1 MTSIELAA
9 PSAEQYRLLVEAIT
23 DYGIYMLTPEGLVS
37 SWNAGAK
44 RFKGYEEHEV
54 LGKHFS
60 MFYTPEDLASGLP
73 DHALQVAASAGRF
86 ETQGWRLRKDG
97 TRFWAHAVIDPI
109 MGQDG
114 ALLGFAKITRDI
126 TDRRRAEIELARSQ
140 DMFRRLVLGVTD
152 YALYMISPDG
162 IVTNWNA
169 GAERIKGYT
178 PEEIVGQHFERF
190 YTQEDRA
197 SGAPARALEVARE
210 TGKFEKEGW
219 RVRKDGTRFMAH
231 VVIDAIRD
239 PDGSL
244 IGFAKITRDITER
257 MRVQQE
263 LETAREQLLQSQKM
277 EAIGQLTGGVAHDF
291 NNLLMAVLSSLEL
304 LRKRLPDDPQALRL
318 LDNARQG
325 AERGAA
331 LTRSMLAFA
340 RRQDMAIQPV
350 DVADLVRS
358 MQEMLSSSLGAMIAV
373 DIAFPTNLPPALS
386 DPNHLATAIL
396 NLTVNARDAMPG
408 GGTIRISATQDGEF
422 VRLSIADSGEG
433 MDEAVL
439 ARAREPFFTTKGVGK
454 GTGLGLSMVHGIAE
468 QSGGRLELR
477 SKPGEGTVAE
487 LWLPVAQAEPG
498 VQTPAPVAVVAAEP
512 EQRRLRVL
520 AVDDDYLV
528 LMNTATMLEDL
539 GHEVVEATSAA
550 EALSRLEEAEFDLV
564 ISDHAMPKMT
574 GAQLAEVVAGKWP
587 GMPVLIATGYAELP
601 EGAGRRLPKL
611 SKPFSQ
617 NQLHDA
623 IWEIVR

>member
-190 YTQEDRA
+190 YT
-197 SGAPARALEVARE
+197 
-210 TGKFEKEGW
+210 
-219 RVRKDGTRFMAH
+219 
-231 VVIDAIRD
+231 
-239 PDGSL
+239 
-244 IGFAKITRDITER
+244 
-257 MRVQQE
+257 
-263 LETAREQLLQSQKM
+263 
-277 EAIGQLTGGVAHDF
+277 
-291 NNLLMAVLSSLEL
+291 
-304 LRKRLPDDPQALRL
+304 
-318 LDNARQG
+318 
-325 AERGAA
+325 
-331 LTRSMLAFA
+331 
-340 RRQDMAIQPV
+340 
-350 DVADLVRS
+350 
-358 MQEMLSSSLGAMIAV
+358 
-373 DIAFPTNLPPALS
+373 
-386 DPNHLATAIL
+386 
-396 NLTVNARDAMPG
+396 
-408 GGTIRISATQDGEF
+408 
-422 VRLSIADSGEG
+422 
-433 MDEAVL
+433 
-439 ARAREPFFTTKGVGK
+439 
-454 GTGLGLSMVHGIAE
+454 
-468 QSGGRLELR
+468 
-477 SKPGEGTVAE
+477 
-487 LWLPVAQAEPG
+487 
-498 VQTPAPVAVVAAEP
+498 
-512 EQRRLRVL
+512 
-520 AVDDDYLV
+520 
-528 LMNTATMLEDL
+528 
-539 GHEVVEATSAA
+539 
-550 EALSRLEEAEFDLV
+550 
-564 ISDHAMPKMT
+564 
-574 GAQLAEVVAGKWP
+574 
-587 GMPVLIATGYAELP
+587 
-601 EGAGRRLPKL
+601 
-611 SKPFSQ
+611 
-617 NQLHDA
+617 
-623 IWEIVR
+623 